1 MSIEK
6 QIALLNNVPDEL
18 KNLNSW
24 VVWRQENVAG
34 SSKPTKI
41 PYNPKTGKKA
51 SVTDPSHWCSYL
63 DAVNCLANG
72 GSYNGVGLVLTRNDP
87 YFICDLDNAKGD
99 ASIIARQKEIAEKFD
114 TYSEISPSG
123 MGLHTVGKGSIPN
136 GRRKD
141 CIEIYSSER
150 YITFTG
156 NVYNNKPIKDCQTE
170 LTNLYNELSGKGYS
184 DGRKCTMVD
193 GVQIKSNEEWGNRFE
208 RNDASFDGIERYT
221 DREIL
226 ERMEQHCCNSSQI
239 TCSWMELY
247 SGKWQGYY
255 SSQSEADL
263 AFANL
268 ISDETQNADQFR
280 RIFYASGLGKRKKAY
295 RADYLEGLRIK
306 SLDRAIPL
314 VNFEGYKKKLKRSC
328 LRIGP

>member
-1 MSIEK
+1 M
-6 QIALLNNVPDEL
+6 A
-18 KNLNSW
+18 
-24 VVWRQENVAG
+24 QEHDIG

-63 DAVNCLANG
+63 DAVSCLANG

-123 MGLHTVGKGSIPN
+123 MGLHIVGKGSIPN

-156 NVYNNKPIKDCQTE
+156 NVYNNKPIKDCQT
-170 LTNLYNELSGKGYS
+170 
-184 DGRKCTMVD
+184 
-193 GVQIKSNEEWGNRFE
+193 
-208 RNDASFDGIERYT
+208 
-221 DREIL
+221 
-226 ERMEQHCCNSSQI
+226 
-239 TCSWMELY
+239 
-247 SGKWQGYY
+247 
-255 SSQSEADL
+255 
-263 AFANL
+263 
-268 ISDETQNADQFR
+268 
-280 RIFYASGLGKRKKAY
+280 
-295 RADYLEGLRIK
+295 
-306 SLDRAIPL
+306 
-314 VNFEGYKKKLKRSC
+314 
-328 LRIGP
+328 